1 MKESKIIVQ
10 NALNGKIK
18 NVIGVDIEFPEL
30 NSHLI
35 IDNNDDDLN
44 FERKIEMILMELK
57 KIILKYDIFFFY
69 LFL

>member
-1 MKESKIIVQ
+1 MKREVKSLYK

-18 NVIGVDIEFPEL
+18 NVVGVDIEFPEP
-30 NSHLI
+30 NLI

-57 KIILKYDIFFFY
+57 KNNFKI
-69 LFL
+69 